1 MSIII
6 DRRKNPSGKSIN
18 NRQKFLKRIEG
29 QIKRAMP
36 DIMSKESIKDFK
48 NGGGV
53 KVPVKGLN
61 DPAFRHDPASGN
73 KNIVRPGN
81 DKFVEG
87 DKIPKPDGGG
97 GGAGKGKGSNQPG
110 STEDEFT
117 VILSRDEF
125 LQYFFDELALPNL
138 VKQYMESVVDFK
150 NKRAGYVKDSIPS
163 RLNIKS
169 SYQQSLM
176 RRIALEG
183 IFQEKLK
190 QLEKELAG
198 VKVKKK
204 IMVLEEEIREVKKQ
218 METLP
223 FFEDLDL
230 RYNNFEQV
238 PVPATSAVMFCIMD
252 VSGSM
257 GFHEKDIAKRFFT
270 LLYLFLS
277 KQYEKVELV
286 FIRHHTEA
294 KEVDEH
300 EFFNSKESGGTIVA
314 PSLELM
320 KKILKERYSN
330 NEYNIYCCQAS
341 DGDVWSDEDA
351 KHCHQVLRNEIL
363 PSIQYMAYIEINH
376 NGLGKSSLWNAYKDL
391 QDENKF
397 SMRNIYDVNQIWPVF
412 KGLFRKRNLVNE

>member
-6 DRRKNPSGKSIN
+6 DRRKNPSGKSLN

-36 DIMSKESIKDFK
+36 DIMSRESIKDFK
-48 NGGGV
+48 NGGAV
-53 KVPVKGLN
+53 KVPVRGLKE
-61 DPAFRHDPASGN
+61 PSFRHDPTSGN
-73 KNIVRPGN
+73 KNIVKPGN

-87 DKIPKPDGGG
+87 DRIPKPEGGG

-110 STEDEFT
+110 ATEDEFQI
-117 VILSRDEF
+117 ILSREEF
-125 LQYFFDELALPNL
+125 LQYFFEELELPNL

-150 NKRAGYVKDSIPS
+150 NRRAGFVKDSVPS

-183 IFQEKLK
+183 IIQEKLNL
-190 QLEKELAG
+190 LEKTLKEEKN
-198 VKVKKK
+198 KVKAKE
-204 IMVLEEEIREVKKQ
+204 LEEEISELKKQ
-218 METLP
+218 IETLP

-238 PVPATSAVMFCIMD
+238 PIPATSAVMFCIMD

-270 LLYLFLS
+270 LLYLFLTQ
-277 KQYEKVELV
+277 QYEKVELV

-294 KEVDEH
+294 KEVNEE
-300 EFFNSKESGGTIVA
+300 EFFNSRESGGTIVS

-320 KKILKERYSN
+320 KKILKERYSH
-330 NEYNIYCCQAS
+330 NEWNVYCCQAS

-351 KHCHQVLRNEIL
+351 KHCHIVLGKDIL
-363 PSIQYMAYIEINH
+363 PAIQYMAYIEINH
-376 NGLGKSSLWNAYKDL
+376 SGNGQSSLWNAYRPL
-391 QDENKF
+391 EDENKF

-412 KGLFRKRNLVNE
+412 KGLFRKRRVISS